1 VNLFKLVKFHQFLF
15 YFSYSNCNGYLL
27 VKGSTIW
34 YLQRCSS
41 IFIFIYII
49 YVVVFIISS
58 LPIAFNE
65 WFLFKSSL
73 LFKLSTTT
81 AFLSIL
87 VHAYIGLWTI
97 GTDYLTPRT
106 LGFLNFTLSK
116 IADTSRLLY
125 NILFT
130 VLGLLLYFYLLLLVW
145 I

>member
-1 VNLFKLVKFHQFLF
+1 MYLV

-125 NILFT
+125 NILFI

>member
-1 VNLFKLVKFHQFLF
+1 MYLV

-130 VLGLLLYFYLLLLVW
+130 ALILLFTLTCLDIDL
-145 I
+145 

>member
-1 VNLFKLVKFHQFLF
+1 M
-15 YFSYSNCNGYLL
+15 
-27 VKGSTIW
+27 KGSTIW

-58 LPIAFNE
+58 LPIVFNE

-73 LFKLSTTT
+73 LFKLSTTA

-125 NILFT
+125 NTLFT
-130 VLGLLLYFYLLLLVW
+130 LLGLLLYFYLLFLVW

>member
-1 VNLFKLVKFHQFLF
+1 MLLD
-15 YFSYSNCNGYLL
+15 YFNNSNDNGDPLM
-27 VKGSTIW
+27 KGSTIW
-34 YLQRCSS
+34 YLQRGSS

-49 YVVVFIISS
+49 YVAAFIISS

-65 WFLFKSSL
+65 WLLFTNSF
-73 LFKLSTTT
+73 LFKLSTTL

-87 VHAYIGLWTI
+87 IHAYLGLWTI

-125 NILFT
+125 NIFFT
-130 VLGLLLYFYLLLLVW
+130 ALGLLLYFYLLFLIW

>member
-1 VNLFKLVKFHQFLF
+1 MYLV

-27 VKGSTIW
+27 MKGSTIW

-58 LPIAFNE
+58 LPIVFNE

-73 LFKLSTTT
+73 LFKLSTTA

-125 NILFT
+125 NTLFT
-130 VLGLLLYFYLLLLVW
+130 LLGLLLYFYLLFLVW

>member
-1 VNLFKLVKFHQFLF
+1 MYLV

-34 YLQRCSS
+34 YVQRCSS

-106 LGFLNFTLSK
+106 LGSLNFTLSK